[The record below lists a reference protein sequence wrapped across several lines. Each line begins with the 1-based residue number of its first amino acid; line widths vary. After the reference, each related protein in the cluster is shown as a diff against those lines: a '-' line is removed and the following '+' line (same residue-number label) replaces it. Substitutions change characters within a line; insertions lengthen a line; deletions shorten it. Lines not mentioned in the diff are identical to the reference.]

1 MNYELKTMLYIVH
14 TMPYTLILYET
25 PKMSINKQPLKIEK
39 KKELFKNK
47 KISNKSSLTNL
58 ESYNN
63 RTT

>member
-39 KKELFKNK
+39 KKNFSKTK
-47 KISNKSSLTNL
+47 RFQT
-58 ESYNN
+58 
-63 RTT
+63 RAA

>member
-39 KKELFKNK
+39 KKRTFQKQKDFKQEQLN
-47 KISNKSSLTNL
+47 
-58 ESYNN
+58 
-63 RTT
+63 